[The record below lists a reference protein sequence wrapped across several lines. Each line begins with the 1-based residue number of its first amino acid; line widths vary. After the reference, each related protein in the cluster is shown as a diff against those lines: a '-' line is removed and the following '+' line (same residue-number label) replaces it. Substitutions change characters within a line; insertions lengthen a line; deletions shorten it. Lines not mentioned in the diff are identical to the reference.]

1 MSLPQYLT
9 VVAEISAK
17 PGREDELKQLLLSV
31 IEPTRAEAECIQYDL
46 HLSTDDPAKF
56 VFYENWKDAA
66 ALQKH
71 LASRHMQEF
80 FAKASELFAVPPRVV
95 TYTRIA

>member
-17 PGREDELKQLLLSV
+17 PGREEELKQLLLSV
-31 IEPTRAEAECIQYDL
+31 IQPTRAEEACIQYDL
-46 HLSTDDPAKF
+46 HVNTDNPANF

-71 LASRHMQEF
+71 LASDHMREF
-80 FAKASELFAVPPRVV
+80 FAKTSELFAVPPRVM

>member
-1 MSLPQYLT
+1 MSLPRYLT

-17 PGREDELKQLLLSV
+17 PGREDELKRLLLSV

-46 HLSTDDPAKF
+46 HVSTDNPANF

-71 LASRHMQEF
+71 LASNHMVEF
-80 FAKASELFAVPPRVV
+80 FAKTSDLFAVPPRVL

>member
-1 MSLPQYLT
+1 MSLPKYLT

-17 PGREDELKQLLLSV
+17 PGREDELKRLLFSV
-31 IEPTRAEAECIQYDL
+31 IEPTRGEAECIQYDL
-46 HLSTDDPAKF
+46 HVSTDNPANF
-56 VFYENWKDAA
+56 VFYEHWKDSA

-71 LASRHMQEF
+71 LASDHMREF
-80 FAKASELFAVPPRVV
+80 FAKADELFAVPPRVV

>member
-31 IEPTRAEAECIQYDL
+31 VEPTRAEAECIQYDP
-46 HLSTDDPAKF
+46 HVSTDGPANF
-56 VFYENWKDAA
+56 VLYENWKDAA

-71 LASRHMQEF
+71 LASDHMREF
-80 FAKASELFAVPPRVV
+80 FAKASELFAVPPRVL